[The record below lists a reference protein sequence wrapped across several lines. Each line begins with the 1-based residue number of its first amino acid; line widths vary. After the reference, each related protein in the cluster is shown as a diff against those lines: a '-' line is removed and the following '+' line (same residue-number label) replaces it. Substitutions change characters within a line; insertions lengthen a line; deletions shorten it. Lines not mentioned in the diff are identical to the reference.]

1 MHSSV
6 SAERY
11 VRWFVSPT
19 KSYNRSLFKHTMKW
33 GTNALSLLP
42 CPLYVWAHSGF
53 SHTFFS
59 VIFGI
64 FLQLKLSYA
73 VAMFLTLPWP
83 EDSLNLSQGN
93 RDDFVNWISQS
104 FLWKSVNQLSSKR
117 GCDTYREL
125 RAFTFLG
132 LIISLWLAVITAVP
146 PDWWIGISVSKKTNF
161 KVIWPT
167 KQLNHNCEQ

>member
-1 MHSSV
+1 MDFKQLSPLGIRLRWQCILQSQPKGMYDGLFPLQRATIDNFSNTQWNGEQMISVCFHALCMYGPTLDFLTHSF
-6 SAERY
+6 SA
-11 VRWFVSPT
+11 
-19 KSYNRSLFKHTMKW
+19 
-33 GTNALSLLP
+33 
-42 CPLYVWAHSGF
+42 
-53 SHTFFS
+53 
-59 VIFGI
+59 IFGI

-73 VAMFLTLPWP
+73 VDMFLTLPWP

-125 RAFTFLG
+125 CAFTFLG

-146 PDWWIGISVSKKTNF
+146 PDWWIGSLWAKNF
-161 KVIWPT
+161 
-167 KQLNHNCEQ
+167 